1 MTLETV
7 PVALE
12 GVALEGEVAEPTIAD
27 TATTTTAAAPIV
39 PELGPQ
45 SADFVASGAGV
56 LRRDMIGYMLA
67 HEQFTIPQLMEIGTA
82 ASRAGF
88 DLLATSDH
96 FQPWQANEGH
106 SGEAWVTLAALG
118 APAGPAWMGTTVTCP
133 ILRYSPAV
141 VAEAF
146 ASLSLLY
153 PGRIF
158 LGVGSGEALNE
169 QAATGAWPN
178 WQERWDRLI
187 EAIEIIRALWT
198 GRRVTHRGK
207 YYAVDARLY
216 DPPAAPI
223 PLLTAANGRKSMR
236 LAGQYGD
243 GLITDPL
250 TWKKYKAQ
258 WQAGAKE
265 AGKDPD
271 TMPVLIET
279 FVVVGGESEAREAA
293 ELWRFI
299 PKAFETYYGIGDPA
313 EIQARAE
320 AEVSLDKII
329 GDWAVGTDPEIHIA
343 ALRQLFESGAT
354 IVNVHAGQ
362 SDQQRV
368 IDFYGEYVLPALR
381 HPKA

>member
-1 MTLETV
+1 MTLETT

-12 GVALEGEVAEPTIAD
+12 NAATDTARAEAGTTTIAG
-27 TATTTTAAAPIV
+27 PIV
-39 PELGPQ
+39 PELAPQ
-45 SADFVASGAGV
+45 SADFGPPRAGV
-56 LRRDMIGYMLA
+56 LRKDMVGYMLA
-67 HEQFTIPQLMEIGTA
+67 HEQFTVPDLTKIGA
-82 ASRAGF
+82 AAAYAGF

-106 SGEAWVTLAALG
+106 SGEAWVTMAAMG
-118 APAGPAWMGTTVTCP
+118 GQAGEAWMGTTVTCP

-169 QAATGAWPN
+169 QAATGEWPN
-178 WQERWDRLI
+178 WEERWERLI
-187 EAIEIIRALWT
+187 EAIEVIRALWT

-216 DPPAAPI
+216 DPPAQPI
-223 PLLTAANGRKSMR
+223 PILTAANGRKSMR
-236 LAGQYGD
+236 LAGRYGD
-243 GLITDPL
+243 GLITDPA

-271 TMPVLIET
+271 TMPVLIEQ

-299 PKAFETYYGIGDPA
+299 PKAFVTYYGIGDPV

-320 AEVSLDKII
+320 AEVPLDQII
-329 GDWAVGTDPEIHIA
+329 GEWPVGTDPEIHIA
-343 ALRQLFESGAT
+343 AVRKLFESGAT
-354 IVNVHAGQ
+354 IVNIHAGQ

-368 IDFYGEYVLPALR
+368 IDFYGEHVLPALR
-381 HPKA
+381 HPKG

>member
-1 MTLETV
+1 MTLEMT

-12 GVALEGEVAEPTIAD
+12 GAVTDTALADAATITIA
-27 TATTTTAAAPIV
+27 APVI
-39 PELGPQ
+39 PEIAPQ
-45 SADFVASGAGV
+45 SADFVAPSAGV
-56 LRRDMIGYMLA
+56 LRKDMIGYMLA
-67 HEQFTIPQLMEIGTA
+67 HEQFTVPQLKDIGTA
-82 ASRAGF
+82 AAQAGF

-96 FQPWQANEGH
+96 FQPWQTNEGH
-106 SGEAWVTLAALG
+106 SGEAWVTMAALG
-118 APAGPAWMGTTVTCP
+118 AQSGEAWMGTTVTCP

-169 QAATGAWPN
+169 KAATGEWPN
-178 WQERWDRLI
+178 WEERWERLI
-187 EAIEIIRALWT
+187 EAIEIIRALWS

-216 DPPAAPI
+216 DPPAQPI

-236 LAGQYGD
+236 LAGRHGD

-279 FVVVGGESEAREAA
+279 FVVVGGEAEAREAA

-320 AEVSLDKII
+320 AEVSIEKII

-343 ALRQLFESGAT
+343 ALRKLFEAGAT

-362 SDQQRV
+362 MDQQRV
-368 IDFYGEYVLPALR
+368 IDFYAEHVLPALR
-381 HPKA
+381 HPQA